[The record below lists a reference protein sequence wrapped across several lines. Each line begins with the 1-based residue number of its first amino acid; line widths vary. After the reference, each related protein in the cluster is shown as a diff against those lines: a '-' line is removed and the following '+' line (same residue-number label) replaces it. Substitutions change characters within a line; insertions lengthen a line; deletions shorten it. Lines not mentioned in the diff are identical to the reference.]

1 MIADAINCFAC
12 GKLISLSYLKRHGIC
27 SYCSKPLRDMVV
39 ELPSTR
45 THSGWTRGVIV
56 AIGRIVGSDTRVRV
70 RLLKGVQQPVR
81 KVSELR
87 AAA

>member
-1 MIADAINCFAC
+1 MSDAVNCWSC
-12 GKLISLSYLKRHGIC
+12 GKAISLSYLKRHGRC
-27 SYCSKPLRDMVV
+27 SYCQKPLRDMVV

-56 AIGRIVGSDTRVRV
+56 AIGKIVGPDTRVRV
-70 RLLKGVQQPVR
+70 RLLKGVQRPIR

-87 AAA
+87 PVNS